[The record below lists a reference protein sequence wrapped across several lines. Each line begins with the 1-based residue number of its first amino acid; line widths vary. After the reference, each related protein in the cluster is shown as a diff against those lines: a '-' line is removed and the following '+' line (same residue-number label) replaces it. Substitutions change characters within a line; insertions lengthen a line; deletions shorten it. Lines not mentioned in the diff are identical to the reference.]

1 MQTLSYKKFTS
12 FQTPQTEGKLTNEQ
26 RFWKKYQNNLFFQ
39 SDKNAIN
46 CIASNNNE
54 KGIILI
60 GQGRNLKIVD
70 GIKK

>member
-1 MQTLSYKKFTS
+1 MQTLSYKKLTA

-26 RFWKKYQNNLFFQ
+26 RFWKKYQNSLFHQ

-46 CIASNNNE
+46 CIASNNND
-54 KGIILI
+54 KNIILI